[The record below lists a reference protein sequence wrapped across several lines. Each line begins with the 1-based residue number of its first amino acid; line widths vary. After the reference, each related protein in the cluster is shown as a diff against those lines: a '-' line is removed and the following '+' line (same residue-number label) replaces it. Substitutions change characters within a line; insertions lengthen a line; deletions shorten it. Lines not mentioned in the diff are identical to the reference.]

1 MCNWSL
7 ISYLIG
13 IFSTSYRPLPGFSVK
28 IGFFA
33 ELEKKEMDDNSEDE
47 FEENFGELDD
57 EMDHELDHE
66 LDHESAEQ
74 KNQPIEVHG

>member
-1 MCNWSL
+1 
-7 ISYLIG
+7 
-13 IFSTSYRPLPGFSVK
+13 
-28 IGFFA
+28 
-33 ELEKKEMDDNSEDE
+33 MDDNSEDE

-74 KNQPIEVHG
+74 KNQPIEVHGWNFNQYASEKTDSGFSDSAKQSRTTTYATN